1 MLARKKINEFDEKD
15 MEKIEVINKAGQELL
30 RLINDVL
37 DLSKVESG
45 KMNLNI
51 FTFHSS
57 ELMED
62 LRQMFESSAKE
73 KNISFLW
80 RIQ

>member
-45 KMNLNI
+45 KMKFSFAYMSFAYMLI
-51 FTFHSS
+51 TFTVH
-57 ELMED
+57 
-62 LRQMFESSAKE
+62 
-73 KNISFLW
+73 
-80 RIQ
+80 IQSLSVPKLV